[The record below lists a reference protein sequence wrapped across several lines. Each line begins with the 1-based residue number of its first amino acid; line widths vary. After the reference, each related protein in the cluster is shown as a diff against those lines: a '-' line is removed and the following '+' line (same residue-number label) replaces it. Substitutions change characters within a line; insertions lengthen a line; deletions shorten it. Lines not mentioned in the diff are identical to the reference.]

1 MRHLTGIV
9 LAMVMTAALFFAAT
23 WGYVRLVAQSSRL
36 AAGASLLSDHHA
48 LIALGAMAGTGL
60 LAGILIAAP
69 RISPLAAG
77 LPGLLLLG
85 LTALYL
91 VSVRRADEL
100 IPLRSHVFGSG
111 FETML
116 ARGFL
121 GAAGLAMIVPFF
133 VPSRW
138 RSWHREDPADEFGPL
153 ATDDELVG
161 MAASGDGLPVAEMA
175 ARPDGPL
182 APGTPR
188 AGAGAAPAG
197 PGPVHHG
204 GAVPYRSRPA
214 GIVY

>member
-1 MRHLTGIV
+1 MS
-9 LAMVMTAALFFAAT
+9 AAVFFAAT
-23 WGYVRLVAQSSRL
+23 WGYVRFLAQSSRL
-36 AAGASLLSDHHA
+36 APGASLLSDHRA
-48 LIALGAMAGTGL
+48 LFALGALAGTGL

-85 LTALYL
+85 LTAFYL

-138 RSWHREDPADEFGPL
+138 RSWHREDPLDEFGPM
-153 ATDDELVG
+153 ANEDTELVG
-161 MAASGDGLPVAEMA
+161 VVASGGELPVAETA
-175 ARPDGPL
+175 AGPVGSP
-182 APGTPR
+182 APAAPP
-188 AGAGAAPAG
+188 AGAGAAPAR
-197 PGPVHHG
+197 PATVHHG
-204 GAVPYRSRPA
+204 GALPHRPRPA